1 MDPWKR
7 KGHGLLGFHP
17 NHVHYISMLM
27 LHEMPTSVTSVT
39 RKYVCLCVTDFISV
53 YTLSQSFPR
62 VCGDL

>member
-27 LHEMPTSVTSVT
+27 LHEIATSVTSVT
-39 RKYVCLCVTDFISV
+39 SVCACVWPI
-53 YTLSQSFPR
+53 L
-62 VCGDL
+62 

>member
-27 LHEMPTSVTSVT
+27 LHEIATSGTSCV
-39 RKYVCLCVTDFISV
+39 RLCVWPISMCV
-53 YTLSQSFPR
+53 YTLSKFSKS
-62 VCGDL
+62 LW

>member
-17 NHVHYISMLM
+17 NYVHYISMLM
-27 LHEMPTSVTSVT
+27 LHEIATSGTSCVRLCVADFTSV
-39 RKYVCLCVTDFISV
+39 YI
-53 YTLSQSFPR
+53 LSQSFPR

>member
-17 NHVHYISMLM
+17 NHAHYISMLM
-27 LHEMPTSVTSVT
+27 LHEIATSVVLCVWPIF
-39 RKYVCLCVTDFISV
+39 YVCI
-53 YTLSQSFPR
+53 LSQSFPS

>member
-27 LHEMPTSVTSVT
+27 LHEIATSGTS
-39 RKYVCLCVTDFISV
+39 CVRLGVWLI
-53 YTLSQSFPR
+53 L
-62 VCGDL
+62 

>member
-27 LHEMPTSVTSVT
+27 LHEIATSELVWFC
-39 RKYVCLCVTDFISV
+39 VCGRFLCV

>member
-27 LHEMPTSVTSVT
+27 LHEIATSELVSL
-39 RKYVCLCVTDFISV
+39 VCVLVCGRFYSV

>member
-27 LHEMPTSVTSVT
+27 LHEIATSGTSCV
-39 RKYVCLCVTDFISV
+39 RLCV

-62 VCGDL
+62 VCGDF